1 MGAIKVGAACPA
13 HIHFGERMTAAL
25 LGLALALL
33 CLLRAGAQVPMQ
45 LDLDTEK
52 VTAQDAAGHI
62 LPGLEGLAG
71 AGGLCCTPRHPPAP
85 SLSQR
90 QGSFQECLRKT
101 RLVLTA
107 VSSASPLQGHQH
119 TGP

>member
-1 MGAIKVGAACPA
+1 
-13 HIHFGERMTAAL
+13 MTAAL

-33 CLLRAGAQVPMQ
+33 CLLRAGAQVPVQ

-71 AGGLCCTPRHPPAP
+71 AGGLCCTPRHLPAP

-119 TGP
+119 AGP